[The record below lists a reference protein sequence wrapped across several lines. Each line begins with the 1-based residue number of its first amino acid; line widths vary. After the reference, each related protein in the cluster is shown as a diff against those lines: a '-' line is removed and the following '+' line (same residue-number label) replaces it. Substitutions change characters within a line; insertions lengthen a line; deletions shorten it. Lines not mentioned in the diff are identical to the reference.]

1 MVEKITRGGY
11 RMSFYDVLVFIHIFS
26 AILGMGPGFMMTLIV
41 SKSSNLI
48 ELRHAYTI
56 RNRLHT
62 ITMIG
67 GTLLLVSGLLMGAIN
82 QYLFQQGW
90 YIISLILFL
99 IALAIGPLLLS
110 PRSKPIK
117 ELLKN
122 ATGDKIPEEYE
133 GLAKKL
139 FFVERIEN
147 MIFLIIIAFMILK
160 PF

>member
-1 MVEKITRGGY
+1 
-11 RMSFYDVLVFIHIFS
+11 MSVYEVLVFIHIFS

-41 SKSSNLI
+41 SKPSNLV
-48 ELRHAYTI
+48 ELKHGYAI
-56 RNRLHT
+56 RNRLHK

-67 GTLLLVSGLLMGAIN
+67 GTILLVSGLLMGAIN
-82 QYLFQQGW
+82 PYLFQQGW
-90 YIISLILFL
+90 YMTSLLLFL
-99 IALAIGPLLLS
+99 VALAFGPLLLS

-117 ELLKN
+117 ELLKD
-122 ATGDKIPEEYE
+122 ATGDQIPVEYE
-133 GLAKKL
+133 GLARKL